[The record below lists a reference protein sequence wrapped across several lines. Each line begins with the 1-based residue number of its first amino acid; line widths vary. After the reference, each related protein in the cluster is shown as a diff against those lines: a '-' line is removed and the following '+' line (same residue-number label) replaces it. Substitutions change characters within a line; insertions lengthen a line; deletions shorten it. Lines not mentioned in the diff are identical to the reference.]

1 LPRSPRRAGQGGSSA
16 EILEP
21 GFLQRC
27 LLLDRLS
34 QDGLSIVLWFHLL
47 KENSRFTLWLTSQSL
62 RLARLRSAWLLFR
75 ELLVAG
81 HNVDNYS
88 SCYGSRP

>member
-1 LPRSPRRAGQGGSSA
+1 
-16 EILEP
+16 
-21 GFLQRC
+21 
-27 LLLDRLS
+27 LDRQS

-62 RLARLRSAWLLFR
+62 RLARWRSAWLPLR

-81 HNVDNYS
+81 
-88 SCYGSRP
+88 